1 MSLIKCSLF
10 SSNRRKQ
17 PIKALEIA
25 YLDMLGHIRNVAF
38 TNGSTSI
45 GSDQKM
51 CPNGRNGAP
60 MVIGVDESIKLPL
73 FEFGED
79 VKENEEQ
86 STR

>member
-1 MSLIKCSLF
+1 
-10 SSNRRKQ
+10 
-17 PIKALEIA
+17 
-25 YLDMLGHIRNVAF
+25 
-38 TNGSTSI
+38 
-45 GSDQKM
+45 
-51 CPNGRNGAP
+51 